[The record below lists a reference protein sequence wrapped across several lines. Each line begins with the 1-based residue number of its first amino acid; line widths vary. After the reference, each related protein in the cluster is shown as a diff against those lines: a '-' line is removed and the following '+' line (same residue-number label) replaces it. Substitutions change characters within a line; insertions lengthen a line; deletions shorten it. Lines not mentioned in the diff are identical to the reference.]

1 MERRRLSP
9 VRIFSSD
16 LDGTLAGDRDASRR
30 FADYWT
36 SLDAASRPLLVYNSG
51 RLIEDILAFIAE
63 EGLPEADY
71 LIGGVGTMMHA
82 ATVPEIAE
90 AYAAS
95 LDRDYDP
102 LRIAE
107 RLQSLPDIRRQPE
120 RYQDALKSSWYLH
133 DAPLE
138 RIEALEEE
146 LRAEGLSVKLVYSSG
161 RDLDVLPGNADKGK
175 ALIWLCRELGIGLH
189 EAVVAGDTGNDLGMF
204 LLDGVRGIVP
214 ANALPELRRL
224 GEERDDVYLAE
235 RTTADGVIDGLRHWR
250 AQGRQ
255 PTDG

>member
-1 MERRRLSP
+1 MERRRLIP

-30 FADYWT
+30 FADYWA

-51 RLIEDILAFIAE
+51 RLIEDILAFITE
-63 EGLPEADY
+63 EGLPDADY

-82 ATVPEIAE
+82 ATVPEIAD

-107 RLQSLPDIRRQPE
+107 RLRSLPGIRRQPE
-120 RYQDALKSSWYLH
+120 RYQHALKSSWYFH

-138 RIEALEEE
+138 RIEALEQE

-161 RDLDVLPGNADKGK
+161 HDLDVLPGNADKGK
-175 ALIWLCRELGIGLH
+175 ALTWLCAKLGIGLD

-214 ANALPELRRL
+214 ANAHPELRRL
-224 GEERDDVYLAE
+224 AGEREDVYLAE
-235 RTTADGVIDGLRHWR
+235 RDTADGIIEGLRHWQAR
-250 AQGRQ
+250 EHA
-255 PTDG
+255 

>member
-1 MERRRLSP
+1 MERRRLNP
-9 VRIFSSD
+9 ARIFSSD

-30 FADYWT
+30 FADYWE
-36 SLDAASRPLLVYNSG
+36 SLDPDSRPLLVYNSG

-82 ATVPEIAE
+82 ATVPDIAA

-95 LDRDYDP
+95 LDSDYDP

-107 RLQSLPDIRRQPE
+107 RLQSLPGIRRQPE
-120 RYQDALKSSWYLH
+120 HYQHALKSSWYFH

-175 ALIWLCRELGIGLH
+175 ALTWLCEELGIGLH
-189 EAVVAGDTGNDLGMF
+189 ETVVAGDTGNDLGMF

-214 ANALPELRRL
+214 SNGHSVLRRL
-224 GEERDDVYLAE
+224 AEERDDIFVAD
-235 RTTADGVIDGLRHWR
+235 RARADGVIDGLRHWQVL
-250 AQGRQ
+250 ADHWTGA
-255 PTDG
+255 